1 MLLDVLDG
9 PRVFGIATL
18 KQNEASDPKI
28 LEPFHSIG
36 SIGIVRASQ
45 SNDDGT
51 SNVLLQGLM
60 RVRFEQVVQEDPY
73 RIARIQ
79 PLQSTTEE
87 QAPYP
92 GMQQL
97 ILDLLREKR
106 QNGSSISDEAMDF
119 LENIQDPESFIEF
132 ASYSAC
138 DNLVDKLQLLKTTET
153 LDRFNLLSDCLT
165 KDIERIRFFKQLQEG
180 LKDEQIGLN

>member
-1 MLLDVLDG
+1 
-9 PRVFGIATL
+9 
-18 KQNEASDPKI
+18 
-28 LEPFHSIG
+28 
-36 SIGIVRASQ
+36 
-45 SNDDGT
+45 
-51 SNVLLQGLM
+51 
-60 RVRFEQVVQEDPY
+60 
-73 RIARIQ
+73 
-79 PLQSTTEE
+79 
-87 QAPYP
+87 
-92 GMQQL
+92 MQQL